1 MAQLALNNFKTVTLD
16 LTTSEQTAYTAP
28 TGYTSIILYAH
39 ITNVGASSATFT
51 MTHNRSATATEIAN
65 AVTVPVNDA
74 YVPMDGKLV
83 LETSDSVKITASAN
97 STLKLI
103 LSILETANA

>member
-1 MAQLALNNFKTVTLD
+1 MALALNRFQTETLEV
-16 LTTSEQTAYTAP
+16 TTSNQTAYTAP

-39 ITNVGASSATFT
+39 VTNVGAAAATVTMSHVRSSTT
-51 MTHNRSATATEIAN
+51 TQIIKEGN
-65 AVTVPVNDA
+65 VPVNDA
-74 YVPMDGKLV
+74 FIPMDGKLV
-83 LETSDSVKITASAN
+83 LETSDSIQVSASAN

>member
-1 MAQLALNNFKTVTLD
+1 MTLALNRFQTETLEV
-16 LTTSEQTAYTAP
+16 TTSNQTAYTAP

-39 ITNVGASSATFT
+39 VTNVGSAAATVTMSHVRSSTT
-51 MTHNRSATATEIAN
+51 TQIIKEGN
-65 AVTVPVNDA
+65 VPVNDA
-74 YVPMDGKLV
+74 FIPMDGKLV
-83 LETSDSVKITASAN
+83 LETSDSIQVSGSAN

>member
-16 LTTSEQTAYTAP
+16 VTTGISTVYTAP

-39 ITNVGASSATFT
+39 ITNVASSSATFT
-51 MTHNRSATATEIAN
+51 MSHKRSTTSTEIAKE
-65 AVTVPVNDA
+65 VIVPPNDA

-83 LETSDSVKITASAN
+83 LETSDSITISASSN
-97 STLKLI
+97 STLKLL